1 MEALKAAKVPHG
13 YACHPSHHM
22 RFKHGED
29 IPGYASHLRKAGV
42 GDGPWLEQAL
52 PVEAVEALPE
62 LPPPY
67 DIRSLA
73 IASAR
78 GAKTSRKTGTK
89 TRVLSPIKRSKARSA
104 YVSGDAPTL
113 AEAARMAGAN
123 VDRVYEV
130 AREEG
135 WREEREEHHLSL
147 TSNKIRAALKA
158 ETRAIE
164 NSRKLAWA
172 ATERSLGSIVKRLA
186 AGDLEPSPRDAE
198 ALSRIALSLS
208 GSGLAIADPEQEQ
221 LAQIPLAEL
230 ARKALEQ
237 IEIGLGGGA

>member
-1 MEALKAAKVPHG
+1 
-13 YACHPSHHM
+13 
-22 RFKHGED
+22 
-29 IPGYASHLRKAGV
+29 
-42 GDGPWLEQAL
+42 
-52 PVEAVEALPE
+52 
-62 LPPPY
+62 
-67 DIRSLA
+67 
-73 IASAR
+73 
-78 GAKTSRKTGTK
+78 
-89 TRVLSPIKRSKARSA
+89 
-104 YVSGDAPTL
+104 
-113 AEAARMAGAN
+113 MAGAH

-135 WREEREEHHLSL
+135 WREEREEHHRSL

-237 IEIGLGGGA
+237 IEVGLGGGA